1 MQCRL
6 PFCGKDN
13 WGRNEAIDKGL
24 SISEHVGQCNGAVQ
38 WGSKSSQTDGII
50 ALQIEQPQRHEEGF
64 DEGIQ
69 FVASIS
75 GDAMKLLTKDHSF
88 LSMSG
93 SAMGQQKQPDGRHHC
108 SAVDQA
114 ATET

>member
-1 MQCRL
+1 
-6 PFCGKDN
+6 
-13 WGRNEAIDKGL
+13 
-24 SISEHVGQCNGAVQ
+24 VQ

-50 ALQIEQPQRHEEGF
+50 ALLQIEQPQRHEEGF

-75 GDAMKLLTKDHSF
+75 GDAMKLLTKGRSF
-88 LSMSG
+88 LSMWG
-93 SAMGQQKQPDGRHHC
+93 SAMGQCNGAAK
-108 SAVDQA
+108 AADQA

>member
-1 MQCRL
+1 
-6 PFCGKDN
+6 
-13 WGRNEAIDKGL
+13 
-24 SISEHVGQCNGAVQ
+24 VQ
-38 WGSKSSQTDGII
+38 WGSKSSQMDGII
-50 ALQIEQPQRHEEGF
+50 ALLQIEQPQRHEEGC

-93 SAMGQQKQPDGRHHC
+93 SAMGQQKQGL
-108 SAVDQA
+108 VGMQ
-114 ATET
+114 